1 MATMT
6 VNSVLEETPVQ
17 TPPTGNP
24 EPPLETVPSYIVV
37 GYWPDDEGGWSGH
50 SQLLGVSATAES
62 EADLFAEI
70 VDQVEEFWQILNERF
85 PTLSVDLK
93 NLRTLRHLPINFN
106 MPGAAWTV

>member
-6 VNSVLEETPVQ
+6 VNSVLEEPPVQ

-50 SQLLGVSATAES
+50 SQLLGVSATADS
-62 EADLFAEI
+62 EADLFAEM

-85 PTLSVDLK
+85 PTLSEDLK
-93 NLRTLRHLPINFN
+93 NLLKLRGLPLRFEKQ
-106 MPGAAWTV
+106 AAA